1 MERGEKLSLNQK
13 REPLRHNFQ
22 YRENFHYF
30 RQKHESPMAIL
41 MSAPIVPQDT
51 TCLNDMVLSFLD
63 NDSESLLSDLFCRSA
78 ASKISAHPSD
88 KQNI

>member
-1 MERGEKLSLNQK
+1 
-13 REPLRHNFQ
+13 
-22 YRENFHYF
+22 
-30 RQKHESPMAIL
+30 MAIL